1 MLYFLIKKLKLIKC
15 LSCSK
20 HSDNSFYY
28 SLSTTLTPEHIH
40 RLCSPKGP
48 CKENYKLSQANTDL
62 PLPPYLGPSS
72 RWWEGPRSRLFH
84 CSTRPR
90 LRGDSQAT
98 SYTIAVCSTT
108 LWTGATNLEDNLV
121 LLVKSK
127 MHISSDPKIPLL
139 NIHLRGALAQH
150 IGAKVFN
157 VALCVVAKKE
167 KKKTLEEPKYP
178 SIQAQGNKS
187 QRSHA
192 MSSCYNE
199 WTRSNLLTSINLKNI
214 YWSKNKL

>member
-1 MLYFLIKKLKLIKC
+1 
-15 LSCSK
+15 
-20 HSDNSFYY
+20 
-28 SLSTTLTPEHIH
+28 
-40 RLCSPKGP
+40 
-48 CKENYKLSQANTDL
+48 
-62 PLPPYLGPSS
+62 
-72 RWWEGPRSRLFH
+72 
-84 CSTRPR
+84 
-90 LRGDSQAT
+90 
-98 SYTIAVCSTT
+98 
-108 LWTGATNLEDNLV
+108 
-121 LLVKSK
+121 

-199 WTRSNLLTSINLKNI
+199 
-214 YWSKNKL
+214 